1 MLLYVQLKNKNMLR
15 FLMLPAFFLLS
26 CNPKAQ
32 NSPVKDNELKVQFEL
47 PKKLKEVSGITL
59 SKDKKTIW
67 VIEDR
72 GNKNAVYGLS
82 DHGQLMA
89 KVPVENAENTDWED
103 IISDAQGNIYIG
115 DFGNNDN
122 DRKDLAILKT
132 DLKDITQTTTKIVQT
147 TKFHY
152 EGQKDFPPKKSNLLY
167 DCEAFVEMNGNFY
180 LFTKN
185 RSKGFDGTFL
195 VFKVP
200 NKEGNFEAKLI
211 GRLKLEGGYND
222 AAITSA
228 TINSTKDKIVL
239 LSHKNVHILTGFNA
253 DDFSG
258 TQISK
263 IPLHHNSQK
272 EAIVFVNDQTLLI
285 ADEKG
290 KDESGNVYKFSL
302 K

>member
-1 MLLYVQLKNKNMLR
+1 MLR
-15 FLMLPAFFLLS
+15 FLILPALFLLS

-32 NSPVKDNELKVQFEL
+32 NSPVKNDELKIQFAL

-67 VIEDR
+67 TIEDR
-72 GNKNAVYGLS
+72 GNKNAVYGLNE
-82 DHGQLMA
+82 DGQMVA
-89 KVPVENAENTDWED
+89 KIPVENSENTDWED
-103 IISDAQGNIYIG
+103 IISDQQGNIYIG

-132 DLKDITQTTTKIVQT
+132 DLKDVNQTTTKVIQT

-152 EGQKDFPPKKSNLLY
+152 QGQTDFPPKKSNLLY

-195 VFKVP
+195 VFQVP
-200 NKEGNFEAKLI
+200 NKEGDFEAKLI
-211 GRLKLEGGYND
+211 GKLQLQGGYND

-239 LSHKNVHILTGFNA
+239 LTHKNIHVLTGFTAN
-253 DDFSG
+253 DFS
-258 TQISK
+258 TAKIQK
-263 IPLHHNSQK
+263 IPLNHNSQK
-272 EAIVFVNDQTLLI
+272 EAIVFHDDNTLMI
-285 ADEKG
+285 ADEKAKNEG
-290 KDESGNVYKFSL
+290 GNVYKFSF
-302 K
+302 

>member
-1 MLLYVQLKNKNMLR
+1 MLR
-15 FLMLPAFFLLS
+15 VVIISAFLLWS

-32 NSPVKDNELKVQFEL
+32 DSPKTEDLKVEFSL
-47 PKKLKEVSGITL
+47 PKKLKEVSGITV

-67 VIEDR
+67 AIEDQ
-72 GNKNAVYGLS
+72 GNKNVVYGLDLKGNLTS
-82 DHGQLMA
+82 DVL
-89 KVPVENAENTDWED
+89 VENTENHDWED
-103 IISDAQGNIYIG
+103 ITADSAGNIYIG

-122 DRKDLAILKT
+122 DRQNLSILKI
-132 DLKDITQTTTKIVQT
+132 DLKDASQKSTKVLQE

-152 EGQKDFPPKKSNLLY
+152 EGQTEFPPKKSNWLY

-195 VFKVP
+195 VFQVP
-200 NKEGNFEAKLI
+200 NKQGNFEAKLV
-211 GRLKLEGGYND
+211 GRLKLQGGYSD

-228 TINSTKDKIVL
+228 AINSTKDKIVL
-239 LSHKNVHILTGFNA
+239 LNHKNIQVLTGFSA
-253 DDFSG
+253 DDFSK
-258 TQISK
+258 TKIQK

-272 EAIVFVNDQTLLI
+272 EALVFLDDKTLLI
-285 ADEKG
+285 ADEKDKKEG
-290 KDESGNVYKFSL
+290 GNVYQFKL

>member
-1 MLLYVQLKNKNMLR
+1 MLR
-15 FLMLPAFFLLS
+15 FLILPALFLLS

-32 NSPVKDNELKVQFEL
+32 NSPVKNDELKIQFTL

-72 GNKNAVYGLS
+72 GNKNAVYGLNE
-82 DHGQLMA
+82 DGQMVA
-89 KVPVENAENTDWED
+89 KIPVENSENTDWED
-103 IISDAQGNIYIG
+103 IISDQQGNIYIG

-132 DLKDITQTTTKIVQT
+132 DLKDVNQTTTKVIQT
-147 TKFHY
+147 TKFLY
-152 EGQKDFPPKKSNLLY
+152 QGQTDFPPKKSNLLY

-195 VFKVP
+195 VFQVP
-200 NKEGNFEAKLI
+200 NKEGDFAAKLI
-211 GRLKLEGGYND
+211 GKLQLQGGYND

-239 LSHKNVHILTGFNA
+239 LTHKNIHVLTGFTANDFNNA
-253 DDFSG
+253 KI
-258 TQISK
+258 QK
-263 IPLHHNSQK
+263 IPLNHNSQK
-272 EAIVFVNDQTLLI
+272 EAIVFYDDKTLMI
-285 ADEKG
+285 ADEKAKNEG
-290 KDESGNVYKFSL
+290 GNVYRFSL
-302 K
+302 

>member
-1 MLLYVQLKNKNMLR
+1 MLR
-15 FLMLPAFFLLS
+15 LLILPLFLLS

-32 NSPVKDNELKVQFEL
+32 NSPASGDDLQLQFSL

-72 GNKNAVYGLS
+72 GNKNAIYGLNEK
-82 DHGQLMA
+82 GEMLA

-103 IISDAQGNIYIG
+103 IISDVQGNIYIG

-122 DRKDLAILKT
+122 NRQDLAILKT
-132 DLKDITQTTTKIVQT
+132 DLKDAAQATTKVIQT

-152 EGQKDFPPKKSNLLY
+152 EGQTEFPPKKSNLLY
-167 DCEAFVEMNGNFY
+167 DCEGFVEMDGNFY

-185 RSKGFDGTFL
+185 RSKGFDGKFL

-200 NKEGNFEAKLI
+200 NKEGDFEAKLI
-211 GRLKLEGGYND
+211 GKLKLQGGYND

-239 LSHKNVHILTGFNA
+239 LTHKNVHVLTGFTPDNFNTA
-253 DDFSG
+253 NIEK
-258 TQISK
+258 IS
-263 IPLHHNSQK
+263 LNHNSQK
-272 EAIVFVNDQTLLI
+272 EAVVFFDDKTLMI

-290 KDESGNVYKFSL
+290 KQEGGNVYKFL
-302 K
+302 LNQ